1 MAEVK
6 LPQPRLV
13 AWETTR
19 ACNLACVHCRAE
31 AQYHPDPRQLT
42 TAEGFRLLD
51 EIASFSSPIIILT
64 GGEPLLRPD
73 IFEVAAYGA
82 SKGLRMVMSPCGTSL
97 TPQIVQK
104 LKDSG
109 VVRLSISLDGSTPE
123 VHDTFR
129 GTPGAFEGTL
139 RGMRYCVEA
148 GLSFQVNTTV
158 TKRNVDDL
166 PRMLETVLAVGAISW
181 HPFMLVPTG
190 RGKALRDEEVSPEQY
205 ETILEWVERKSHE
218 HSIIMKPT
226 CAPHYVRIMKQAA
239 VAARREGRSSGEA
252 ERPAPHGSQA
262 SPQHPAA
269 HAHGGRP
276 HGDGQ
281 GLHSVTRGCMAG
293 DGFCFVSHIGDVNGC
308 GFLPVLAGSV
318 REKPFP
324 EIYQFSQHFQLLRE
338 YDKLE
343 GKCGRCEYRVKCGGC
358 RARALAETGNYLSEE
373 PYCVYEPLQDAK
385 MAPAGSI

>member
-6 LPQPRLV
+6 TLQPRLV

-42 TAEGFRLLD
+42 TEEGFRLLD
-51 EIASFSSPIIILT
+51 EIASFSKPIIILT

-73 IFEVAAYGA
+73 IFEIAAYGV

-97 TPQIVQK
+97 TKEIVRR
-104 LKDSG
+104 LKDVG
-109 VVRLSISLDGSTPE
+109 ILRLSISLDGSSPE

-129 GTPGAFEGTL
+129 GTPGAFEATI

-166 PRMLETVLAVGAISW
+166 ECMLETVLAVGAAAW

-190 RGKALRDEEVSPEQY
+190 RGKAIQDEEVTPEQY
-205 ETILEWVERKSHE
+205 ESTLRWVEKVSHE
-218 HSIIMKPT
+218 HSIMIKPT
-226 CAPHYVRIMKQAA
+226 CAPHYVRIIRQAA
-239 VAARREGRSSGEA
+239 VAARKDAKPGDGHEDGA
-252 ERPAPHGSQA
+252 ERQGHPGGPPHG
-262 SPQHPAA
+262 AA
-269 HAHGGRP
+269 HGM
-276 HGDGQ
+276 
-281 GLHSVTRGCMAG
+281 HSITRGCMAG
-293 DGFCFVSHIGDVNGC
+293 DGFCFVSHIGEVNGC
-308 GFLPVLAGSV
+308 GFLPVLAGNV

-324 EIYQFSQHFQLLRE
+324 EIYQFSPLFQQLRQ
-338 YDKLE
+338 YDRLG
-343 GKCGRCEYRVKCGGC
+343 GKCGQCEFRVKCGGC
-358 RARALAETGNYLSEE
+358 RARALAETGDYMDEE
-373 PYCVYEPLQDAK
+373 PYCIYEPLLAAK
-385 MAPAGSI
+385 QAK